1 MNTSVNRFFEGI
13 KGKTVA
19 FIGIGTSNLPLIKL
33 FADKGA
39 KVKALDR
46 KDFEALCGN
55 GVLAK

>member
-1 MNTSVNRFFEGI
+1 MNILAEKFFYGI

-39 KVKALDR
+39 TLLPVTKRILNLWEKTD
-46 KDFEALCGN
+46 
-55 GVLAK
+55 